1 MKFVAGID
9 GGGTKTR
16 VCCRDLQGQTIAEKT
31 FGAFN
36 LNSIGAERFAD
47 LLTEIT
53 TYLQGIGTCA
63 ALCIGTAGISNETMS
78 AMINKA
84 LDQAGIMRRKLVGD
98 HVIALHG
105 ALDGAPGIALIAG
118 TGSICFGISPTGEEI
133 RAGGWGHLIGD
144 EGSGYALGRDAL
156 SAVAHAWDG
165 YGEPTLLTRLL
176 AEAYGLDSRSKII
189 SYVYAGDKSHVA
201 AFSRL
206 VEQAAASGD
215 AVALA
220 IIQANG
226 AKLAQQAET
235 VYRRL
240 HMEEAP
246 LAMLGGML
254 ENKTQLHSAFVRAMA
269 CRCPS
274 VHCIDPKHDACTGA
288 VMMAQAML

>member
-16 VCCRDLQGQTIAEKT
+16 VCCRDLQGQTIAEKA

-53 TYLQGIGTCA
+53 AYLQSVGTCA

-78 AMINKA
+78 AMIDKA
-84 LDQAGIMRRKLVGD
+84 LDQAGILQRKLVGD

-105 ALDGAPGIALIAG
+105 ALDGEPGIALIAG
-118 TGSICFGISPTGEEI
+118 TGSICFGISPKGEEI

-144 EGSGYALGRDAL
+144 EGSGYALGQGAL
-156 SAVAHAWDG
+156 SAVAHARDG
-165 YGEPTLLTRLL
+165 YGKPTLLTNLL
-176 AEAYGLDSRSKII
+176 AESYGLDSRSKII
-189 SYVYAGDKSHVA
+189 SYVYAGDKSRVA
-201 AFSRL
+201 ALSRL
-206 VEQAAASGD
+206 VEQAAAAGD
-215 AVALA
+215 DVALA

-226 AKLAQQAET
+226 DKLAQQVEA

-240 HMEEAP
+240 HMEGAP

-254 ENKTQLHSAFVRAMA
+254 ENKTLLRASFIRAMEQ
-269 CRCPS
+269 RCPS

>member
-1 MKFVAGID
+1 MKFAAGID

-16 VCCRDLQGQTIAEKT
+16 VCCRDLQGQTISEKT

-36 LNSIGAERFAD
+36 LNSIGAERFAA

-53 TYLQGIGTCA
+53 TYLQSIGTCA

-78 AMINKA
+78 AMIEKA
-84 LDQAGIMRRKLVGD
+84 LDQAGILQRKLVGD

-105 ALDGAPGIALIAG
+105 ALDGEPGIALIAG

-133 RAGGWGHLIGD
+133 RVGGWGHLIGD

-156 SAVAHAWDG
+156 AAVAHAWDG
-165 YGEPTLLTRLL
+165 YGDPTLLTQLL
-176 AEAYGLDSRSKII
+176 AEAYGLDDRSKII
-189 SYVYAGDKSHVA
+189 SYVYAGDKSRVA

-215 AVALA
+215 GVART
-220 IIQANG
+220 IIQTNG
-226 AKLAQQAET
+226 EQLAQQAEA

-254 ENKTQLHSAFVRAMA
+254 ENRTLLRSAFISAMGY
-269 CRCPS
+269 RCPA

>member
-1 MKFVAGID
+1 MKFIAGID

-16 VCCRDLQGQTIAEKT
+16 VCCRDVQGQTLSEKT

-36 LNSIGAERFAD
+36 FNSIGAERFAA

-53 TYLQGIGTCA
+53 AYLQSVGICA

-78 AMINKA
+78 AMIDKA
-84 LDQAGIMRRKLVGD
+84 LDQAGITRRKLVGD

-105 ALDGAPGIALIAG
+105 ALDGQPGIALIAG
-118 TGSICFGISPTGEEI
+118 TGSICFGISPEGEEV
-133 RAGGWGHLIGD
+133 RSGGWGHLIGD

-165 YGEPTLLTRLL
+165 YGTPTLLTGLL
-176 AEAYGLDSRSKII
+176 AETYGLDSQSKIV
-189 SYVYAGDKSHVA
+189 SYVYAGDKSRVA
-201 AFSRL
+201 ALSRL
-206 VEQAAASGD
+206 VEQAAAAGD
-215 AVALA
+215 EVALS

-226 AKLAQQAET
+226 EKLAQQAEA

-240 HMEEAP
+240 HIREAP

-254 ENKTQLHSAFVRAMA
+254 ENKTLLRSAFIRAMGQ
-269 CRCPS
+269 RCPL